1 MDISESILH
10 NLQTMS
16 GKAAFAIQTLFSTA
30 SRDRCMANMRKFPVP
45 RRRGKEP
52 TASAAVLI
60 PICGVEDTPSLLYT
74 LRADNL
80 RSHSGQISFPGGK
93 KDNNETPIQ
102 TALRETEEEIGLS
115 RTKIELWGEGPPVP
129 GRNNQIMITPVV
141 GTIKHLEEKDLDIN
155 KDEVAEIFTLPVE
168 SLCDKNNQFYTQFSN
183 GFILP
188 VFMVDHYRIWGV
200 TAFLTHVFLS
210 SLFTQ
215 DIYKN
220 EWMKQKVV
228 LK

>member
-1 MDISESILH
+1 
-10 NLQTMS
+10 MS

-30 SRDRCMANMRKFPVP
+30 SRDRCIANMMKFPIP
-45 RRRGKEP
+45 RRQGKEP

-60 PICGVEDTPSLLYT
+60 PLCDVDNTPSLLYT
-74 LRADNL
+74 VRADNL

-93 KDNNETPIQ
+93 MDKNETLVQ

-115 RTKIELWGEGPPVP
+115 RTKIELWGQGPPVP

-141 GTIKHLEEKDLDIN
+141 GAIRCLEEKDLDIN
-155 KDEVAEIFTLPVE
+155 KEEVAQIFTLPIE
-168 SLCDKNNQFYTQFSN
+168 SLCEKKNQLYTQFNN

-188 VFMVDHYRIWGV
+188 VFIVDHYRIWGV
-200 TAFLTHVFLS
+200 TGVLTHMLLS
-210 SLFTQ
+210 SLFTK
-215 DIYKN
+215 DVYKN
-220 EWMKQKVV
+220 EWMRRKVE